1 MALETLFFNK
11 ARCFAVFQE
20 EDVSV
25 GKRDKIANKE
35 GRERSLDQVV
45 EEKKELCVNAQN
57 CEPQKNEQKIQSD

>member
-35 GRERSLDQVV
+35 GGKGHSTKWWRRR
-45 EEKKELCVNAQN
+45 
-57 CEPQKNEQKIQSD
+57 KNFA